1 MDEKILDR
9 IAKRYFDSKFED
21 AVIRHGKTSDPSG
34 YDRWFGFFVDEEL
47 ILGYNVDDTENS
59 WFYNGQ
65 YFLNGHDFFDVSVR
79 EFSKAME
86 RYLNK
91 KYPKMGIFGIT

>member
-1 MDEKILDR
+1 MEEKILDR

-21 AVIRHGKTSDPSG
+21 AVIRYGKTSDESD
-34 YDRWFGFFVDEEL
+34 YDGWYGFFVGKEL
-47 ILGYNVDDTENS
+47 ILGYKVDDTESS

-65 YFLNGHDFFDVSVR
+65 YFLNGHDFLDVSVR
-79 EFSKAME
+79 DFSRAME

-91 KYPKMGIFGIT
+91 KYPEMKISGIT